1 MLKKYKLKACKLYSF
16 LLLALCVCSFSPAFA
31 AGINYRLPTPDQWN
45 LTVPKDDKVSVTMK
59 DGVMDISFKV
69 KTSQPY
75 QFVYLS
81 FQQSV
86 IGMRLKTPVKL
97 DKDIKRIFF
106 EAKGLRTSARQGTVV
121 LLMPV
126 FRDGNGEILTYKPQS
141 QQHLMNGSSNWA
153 GWKTHSFYSTEAG
166 GASGDSFVAVG
177 GDGNS
182 WPDGQ
187 LTFLGFDLVIRASEV
202 IDYKGS
208 VQLAGF
214 AFGKY
219 MVPYS
224 DPYVYVDSLVKKP
237 GHYKIASQIFRK
249 YQDTPVREDVTEFD
263 FDPAMPSQTGR
274 KIFFKLGPD
283 DNYWIRYQIIDGKGK
298 IVASDSMR
306 AWVENNKSAVV
317 SSPVDL
323 AAAPSIGY
331 LRINPG
337 DKNCGVFERGGKLV
351 LAVRAFPKK
360 LAGYDLKWRVEYFA
374 YPEAIDKGEQK
385 INFDGKKFIEVKVS
399 PKTVSDCDAYR
410 LVAEVVSNGK
420 VLDSQE
426 YVFGFKTDL
435 SKPRTSRAGKR
446 QTRDDVKKT
455 AYVRMSY
462 LSNKNGKRVK
472 FKTQKQCLERF
483 ENALKQ
489 ITQITTN
496 ITYMLDIGDFEV
508 LPGVF
513 DFFTLDK
520 AMDLASEYGCRITMR
535 LSHAD
540 HGYENLLRW
549 QRYWPQRNSD
559 GTINHGHRFYGSFS
573 TADKKYVGNFLNAF
587 KAFNDRYRVHPA
599 FQGYQIFEI
608 AGEWAVLDQPWNGS
622 IVSYEQVAR
631 DSFIDYI
638 KQNITADL
646 HVLNKRWNTSY
657 ANWNQVA
664 PPQPEYEIGA
674 KPDMRLHWMD
684 FCRFKHYLDSKY
696 WVTTASKSIRTYDD
710 ECVIIVYN
718 LDPGGFEGENGK
730 ALIDYLHNG
739 GNHFL
744 RGEGTLMNAWNK
756 SRIGW
761 ITEPH
766 HPHRWA
772 AYGDK
777 GNRGWLLDWTTYIM
791 LAQAG
796 AGGANMHVYFWPIPG
811 KSDLFLPAH
820 YGREYAYDR
829 FEKWLPL
836 LREMHGV
843 QIKQDPPQIAVMQD
857 IYTLF
862 CKHRTI
868 FEPRMD
874 DLRRWF
880 GLLKVDSLS
889 YEDYRPECR
898 KSYKLIIPNILDE
911 VMSED
916 NIKEVKDL
924 VKNGAKTVVSAMTGS
939 LCPERQGE
947 TFVLLKELGIK
958 PPIKPFVTGANGIK
972 GKVVNE
978 SPFFAK
984 GDAVPFYTLADLK
997 NETQAPDMKK
1007 RFYQWPYRWLP
1018 QTDYFRIYPGHKV
1031 TDGKVIATFPDGG
1044 AAVSLHKHGKGEV
1057 LVFWGMPDY
1066 TPERMKGFMQKV
1078 ADWAGV
1084 VNKRKGNPVP
1094 LTMEGNHAVL
1104 KRHYA
1109 IMYQDTP
1116 GDYRQKLPEV
1126 PKGTYFIDDLVT
1138 GQRFGVFKSEEL
1150 RNGVTWTWYKGMSP
1164 LKVLRMIPVKE
1175 MGSRWTKEYRMPK

>member
-1 MLKKYKLKACKLYSF
+1 MFYLKKILFCFAI
-16 LLLALCVCSFSPAFA
+16 AAAVPVFSAGVKYQLPA
-31 AGINYRLPTPDQWN
+31 PDQWN

-59 DGVMDISFKV
+59 DGVLNIDFTV
-69 KTSQPY
+69 KTSQYY
-75 QFVYLS
+75 QFVFHS

-86 IGMRLKTPVKL
+86 IKLMLKQPVKL

-106 EAKGLRTSARQGTVV
+106 EAKGIRTSAKKGTVV
-121 LLMPV
+121 MLMPV
-126 FRDGNGEILTYKPQS
+126 FRDANGEILTYKPQS
-141 QQHLMNGSSNWA
+141 QQHLMNGSANWS

-166 GASGDSFVAVG
+166 GASGDSFTAFG

-187 LTFLGFDLVIRASEV
+187 LTFLGFDLVIRDSKV
-202 IDYKGS
+202 INYKGN
-208 VQLAGF
+208 VQLGGF
-214 AFGKY
+214 AFGKF

-224 DPYVYVDSLVKKP
+224 DPYVYADALVKNP
-237 GHYKIASQIFRK
+237 GCYTLSTQIFRK
-249 YQDTPVREDVTEFD
+249 YQDTPVRETVTEFD
-263 FDPAMPSQTGR
+263 FDPAKPSQAR
-274 KIFFKLGPD
+274 RRIAFKLGPD
-283 DNYWIRYQIIDGKGK
+283 DNYWIRYQITDTAGKT
-298 IVASDSMR
+298 VASDSMR
-306 AWVENNKSAVV
+306 AWVENNKAAVV
-317 SSPVDL
+317 PTPVDL
-323 AAAPSIGY
+323 KTAPSIGY

-337 DKNCGVFERGGKLV
+337 DTNCGVFERGGKFSLP
-351 LAVRAFPKK
+351 LRIFSKK
-360 LAGYDLKWRVEYFA
+360 LSDCTLKWRVEYFA
-374 YPEAIDKGEQK
+374 YPEIVDKGQMHV
-385 INFDGKKFIEVKVS
+385 NFAGKKYVDLKLS
-399 PKTVSDCDAYR
+399 PKTVTDCDAYR
-410 LVAEVVSNGK
+410 LVAEVVSLGR
-420 VLDSQE
+420 VLGTQE

-446 QTRDDVKKT
+446 QTRDYVKRT

-462 LSNKNGKRVK
+462 LPNKNGKRIK
-472 FKTQKQCLERF
+472 FKTQRQCLERF
-483 ENALKQ
+483 ESALKQ
-489 ITQITTN
+489 ITQITAN
-496 ITYMLDIGDFEV
+496 ITYMLDTGDFEV

-513 DFFTLDK
+513 DFYTLDK
-520 AMDLASEYGCRITMR
+520 VMDLASEYGCRITIR

-573 TADKKYVGNFLNAF
+573 TADKNYVGTFLDAF
-587 KAFNDRYRVHPA
+587 KAFNERYRKHPA

-631 DSFIDYI
+631 DSFVEYI
-638 KQNITADL
+638 KQNITTDL
-646 HVLNKRWNTSY
+646 KTLNKRWKTCY
-657 ANWNQVA
+657 TDWRQVA
-664 PPQPEYEIGA
+664 PPTPDYESGA
-674 KPDMRLHWMD
+674 RPDMRLHWMD
-684 FCRFKHYLDSKY
+684 FCRFKHYLDTKY
-696 WVTTASKSIRTYDD
+696 WVTTASKNIRTYDD
-710 ECVIIVYN
+710 QCVIIVYN
-718 LDPGGFEGENGK
+718 LDPGGFEGANGK
-730 ALIDYLHNG
+730 ATIDYLHNG

-796 AGGANMHVYFWPIPG
+796 GGGANMHVYYWPLPG
-811 KSDLFLPAH
+811 KDDLFLPAH
-820 YGREYAYDR
+820 YGREYACDR

-843 QIKQDPPQIAVMQD
+843 RIKQEPPQIAVMQD

-898 KSYKLIIPNILDE
+898 GAYKLLLPNILDE

-916 NIKEVKDL
+916 NIKQVRDL
-924 VKNGAKTVVSAMTGS
+924 VKGGTRTVISAMTGS

-958 PPIKPFVTGANGIK
+958 SPQRPFVTTMPKIT
-972 GKVVNE
+972 GKVVAAN
-978 SPFFAK
+978 PFFK
-984 GDAVPFYTLADLK
+984 QNEPVPFYTLADLK
-997 NETQAPDMKK
+997 RETQTQGK

-1018 QTDYFRIYPGHKV
+1018 QTDYFRVYPGHRV
-1031 TDGKVIATFPDGG
+1031 TDGQVIATFPDGG
-1044 AAVSLHKHGKGEV
+1044 AAVSLHKFGKGEV

-1066 TPERMKGFMQKV
+1066 TPERMQGFMQKV

-1094 LTMEGNHAVL
+1094 LTMEGDHL
-1104 KRHYA
+1104 KMRRHYA
-1109 IMYQDTP
+1109 IMYQDVP
-1116 GDYRQKLPEV
+1116 GDYRQKLPDV
-1126 PKGTYFIDDLVT
+1126 PKGAYFIDDLVT
-1138 GQRFGVFKSEEL
+1138 GQRFGVFKSDEL
-1150 RNGVTWTWYKGMSP
+1150 HKGVNWTWYKGMPP
-1164 LKVLRMIPVKE
+1164 LKILRMIPVKE
-1175 MGSRWTKEYRMPK
+1175 MGSRWTNEYRIPAR

>member
-1 MLKKYKLKACKLYSF
+1 MLKNIKQPKPRNFYS
-16 LLLALCVCSFSPAFA
+16 LLLFTLCFSAFCPVFA
-31 AGINYRLPTPDQWN
+31 AGVKYELPGIDKWK
-45 LTVPKDDKVSVTMK
+45 LTVPKDDKVSMTMK
-59 DGVMDISFKV
+59 DGVINIELSV

-75 QFVYLS
+75 RLVYNA

-86 IGMRLKTPVKL
+86 IKLMLKNPVKL
-97 DKDIKRIFF
+97 DKGIKRIFF
-106 EAKGLRTSARQGTVV
+106 EAKGIRTSARKGTIVM
-121 LLMPV
+121 LMPV
-126 FRDGNGEILTYKPQS
+126 FRDANSEVITYKPQS
-141 QQHLMNGSSNWA
+141 QQHLRNGSTNWS
-153 GWKTHSFYSTEAG
+153 GWKTHSFFSTEAG

-187 LTFLGFDLVIRASEV
+187 LTFLGFDLVIRSKKV
-202 IDYKGS
+202 IDFKGN
-208 VQLAGF
+208 VQLGGF

-219 MVPYS
+219 MVPYR

-249 YQDTPVREDVTEFD
+249 YQATPVREDVTEFD
-263 FDPAMPSQTGR
+263 FDPAKPSQAGR
-274 KIFFKLGPD
+274 KISFKLGPD
-283 DNYWIRYQIIDGKGK
+283 DNYWIRYQITDGNGK

-306 AWVENNKSAVV
+306 AWVEKNKSARAPA
-317 SSPVDL
+317 PVDL
-323 AAAPSIGY
+323 KSTPSIGY

-337 DKNCGVFERGGKLV
+337 DKNCGVFGHRAKFSLP
-351 LAVRAFPKK
+351 VRVFSKK
-360 LAGYDLKWRVEYFA
+360 LAGCTLKWRLEPFGF
-374 YPEAIDKGEQK
+374 PEVIDKGK
-385 INFDGKKFIEVKVS
+385 SKVNFAGGKFIDVKIA
-399 PKTVSDCDAYR
+399 PKVIPDCDAYR
-410 LVAEVVSNGK
+410 LVVEVVSKGRA
-420 VLDSQE
+420 LGAQE

-435 SKPRTSRAGKR
+435 SKPRTSRAGTR
-446 QTRDDVKKT
+446 QTRDDVKKS

-462 LSNKNGKRVK
+462 LSHINGKRVK
-472 FKTQKQCLERF
+472 FKSQKQYLDRF
-483 ENALKQ
+483 ESALKQ
-489 ITQITTN
+489 ITQITPN
-496 ITYMLDIGDFEV
+496 ITYMLDTGNFEI

-513 DFFTLDK
+513 DFYTLDK
-520 AMDLASEYGCRITMR
+520 VMDLASEYGCRITIR

-540 HGYENLLRW
+540 HGHENLLRW

-573 TADKKYVGNFLNAF
+573 TADKNYVGTFLNAF
-587 KAFNDRYRVHPA
+587 KAFNDRYRKHPA

-622 IVSYEQVAR
+622 VVSYEQVAR

-638 KQNITADL
+638 KENITLDL
-646 HVLNKRWNTSY
+646 KVLNKRWKTHY
-657 ANWNQVA
+657 TDWKQVA
-664 PPQPEYEIGA
+664 PPLPDYEIGA

-718 LDPGGFEGENGK
+718 LDPGGFESANGK
-730 ALIDYLHNG
+730 ATIDYLHNG

-777 GNRGWLLDWTTYIM
+777 DNRGWLLDWTTYIM

-796 AGGANMHVYFWPIPG
+796 AGGANMHVYYWPLNG
-811 KSDLFLPAH
+811 KEDLFLPAH

-843 QIKQDPPQIAVMQD
+843 RIKQEPPQIAVMQD

-898 KSYKLIIPNILDE
+898 NSYKLIIPNILDE

-916 NIKEVKDL
+916 NIKEVKNL
-924 VKNGAKTVVSAMTGS
+924 VKGGAKTVISAMTGS
-939 LCPERQGE
+939 LCPERQDE

-958 PPIKPFVTGANGIK
+958 SPARSFVTVAKNVN
-972 GKVVNE
+972 GKVISDNQ
-978 SPFFAK
+978 FFTKGAK
-984 GDAVPFYTLADLK
+984 VPFYTLSELK
-997 NETQAPDMKK
+997 RETQDKNLK
-1007 RFYQWPYRWLP
+1007 FYQWPYRWLP
-1018 QTDYFRIYPGHKV
+1018 QTDYFRIYPKHKV
-1031 TDGKVIATFPDGG
+1031 NDGKVIATFPDGG
-1044 AAVSLHKHGKGEV
+1044 AAVSLHKYGKGEV

-1066 TPERMKGFMQKV
+1066 KPESMKGFMQKV

-1084 VNKRKGNPVP
+1084 KNKRKGNPVP
-1094 LTMEGNHAVL
+1094 LTMEGDHVAL

-1116 GDYRQKLPEV
+1116 GDYKQKLPDV
-1126 PKGTYFIDDLVT
+1126 PKGTYFIDDMVT
-1138 GQRFGVFKSEEL
+1138 GQRFGVFKSDEL
-1150 RNGVTWTWYKGMSP
+1150 RKGVIWTWYKGMSP
-1164 LKVLRMIPVKE
+1164 LKVLRMIPVKS
-1175 MGSRWTKEYRMPK
+1175 MGSRWTKEYRMPKK